1 MTKARKQA
9 NYRRKIAYLFFLLLI
24 INLILKLLGVSSL
37 DTSTAINASQ
47 AFGMKITFFAVPVLF
62 LLLGLLFV
70 RLSKSK
76 EIEAYNIEMGGSR
89 W

>member
-9 NYRRKIAYLFFLLLI
+9 NYRRKIAYLFFIFLT
-24 INLILKLLGVSSL
+24 INLILKLVGVSSL
-37 DTSTAINASQ
+37 DTTDSINATQ
-47 AFGMKITFFAVPVLF
+47 ALGMKISYFAVPAFF
-62 LLLGLLFV
+62 LILGLFFA

-76 EIEAYNIEMGGSR
+76 ALEAHNIEMGGAR